1 MFVVACM
8 CSVVSD
14 YLRPHGLW
22 TVVHQASLSV
32 EFPGQNT
39 GAGCHFLLQG
49 SFLIQG
55 SNLPLMCQ
63 LFWQVDSTSSTTGKP
78 FAGTCQVP
86 HDFSTI
92 FCIHVICNLIHFKIM
107 KRCFAERQR
116 HFTHILCMLSRSIV
130 LDSFLVPRTLAHQA
144 PLSMEFSGQE
154 GGAGCHFLP

>member
-55 SNLPLMCQ
+55 SNQCLLH
-63 LFWQVDSTSSTTGKP
+63 WKVDSLLLSH
-78 FAGTCQVP
+78 QE
-86 HDFSTI
+86 I
-92 FCIHVICNLIHFKIM
+92 LVIIKSWEVILIRKEI
-107 KRCFAERQR
+107 
-116 HFTHILCMLSRSIV
+116 IV
-130 LDSFLVPRTLAHQA
+130 
-144 PLSMEFSGQE
+144 
-154 GGAGCHFLP
+154 